1 MAHQTVLITGCSTGI
16 GLATAVMMAK
26 DARFKVYATMRNLK
40 SKTDLEKAAGDTLN
54 KSLFIRELDVTKEAT
69 IKLVADEIL
78 KENGRIDVLVNNAGY
93 TETDAIDQLPLE
105 ACQAMMDTNFWGAV
119 RTMRA
124 VLPAMKRQT
133 SGRIINVSSVAAVW
147 GVPFS
152 ATYTATKFALE
163 GFTESSASV
172 LKRTYNIRMSLVE
185 PGPVK
190 TALISKI
197 RTLSPAEKSKNFDPP
212 LRDEFLKFAGEIA
225 GPMMKTMVS
234 ADEVANLILE
244 AIVSENPHL
253 RYQIHEVYKK
263 AAAKK
268 FIDPHTDAQ
277 LDMKN
282 FVDMVYK

>member
-1 MAHQTVLITGCSTGI
+1 
-16 GLATAVMMAK
+16 
-26 DARFKVYATMRNLK
+26 MRNLK

>member
-1 MAHQTVLITGCSTGI
+1 MAPQTVLITGCSTGI

-26 DARFKVYATMRNLK
+26 DARYKVYATMRNLK

-69 IKLVADEIL
+69 IKLVAGEIL

-93 TETDAIDQLPLE
+93 GEVDAIDQLSLE
-105 ACQAMMDTNFWGAV
+105 ACQAMMDTNFWGTV
-119 RTMRA
+119 RTTRA
-124 VLPAMKRQT
+124 VLPAMKRQK
-133 SGRIINVSSVAAVW
+133 SGRIINVSSIVAVW
-147 GVPFS
+147 ALPFNTIY
-152 ATYTATKFALE
+152 AATKFAVE
-163 GFTESSASV
+163 GFTEAIAV
-172 LKRTYNIRMSLVE
+172 TLKRAYNIRMSLVE
-185 PGPVK
+185 PGPVQTPMVTK
-190 TALISKI
+190 FGSV
-197 RTLSPAEKSKNFDPP
+197 SPAERTKDYDPP
-212 LRDEFLKFAGEIA
+212 LRDEYMNFIEKLA
-225 GPMMKTMVS
+225 GPMMNTAVS

-282 FVDMVYK
+282 FMDMIN

>member
-172 LKRTYNIRMSLVE
+172 LKRTYNIR
-185 PGPVK
+185 
-190 TALISKI
+190 
-197 RTLSPAEKSKNFDPP
+197 
-212 LRDEFLKFAGEIA
+212 
-225 GPMMKTMVS
+225 
-234 ADEVANLILE
+234 
-244 AIVSENPHL
+244 
-253 RYQIHEVYKK
+253 
-263 AAAKK
+263 
-268 FIDPHTDAQ
+268 
-277 LDMKN
+277 
-282 FVDMVYK
+282 